1 MPLSAEG
8 AREAAVALLVAI
20 ERSCLDLEAAFVERR
35 WSDVTAS
42 LARQNVLT
50 VELGAL
56 FARAPEAA
64 PERDD
69 KIAQRVRGILT
80 YRDDQLR
87 RVAAY
92 KDEVS
97 RRLQSIG
104 RVRRFSRAIGSG
116 AAARLLDG
124 QY

>member
-1 MPLSAEG
+1 MPSSAEG

-35 WSDVTAS
+35 WAEANAS
-42 LARQNVLT
+42 LVRQHALT
-50 VELGAL
+50 AELGRL
-56 FARAPEAA
+56 FARAPETA

-87 RVAAY
+87 RVTAY
-92 KDEVS
+92 NDEVS

-104 RVRRFSRAIGSG
+104 RVRRFSRSIGSG